1 MSKNR
6 TFARPYAK
14 AAFELAQSE
23 HAFPKWT
30 EMLALAAMIANDKQF
45 LSFAKNPQASAKD
58 LVALF
63 DSIGQEVFTSEMKDF
78 IRILAKFKRLA
89 LLGEI
94 ANLFEEMRA
103 FAERVINVELISA
116 QPLNDQDKG
125 RFIEVLKK
133 RMNCNVALE
142 CQVDE
147 SILGGAIIRAGD
159 LVIDGSI
166 RGRLAKLGD
175 AVGIS

>member
-6 TFARPYAK
+6 AFARPYAK

-23 HAFPKWT
+23 HALAKWS
-30 EMLALAAMIANDKQF
+30 EMLHLAAMIASDKQF
-45 LSFAKNPQASAKD
+45 LSLVKD
-58 LVALF
+58 PRFSTSELIGLF
-63 DSIGQEVFTSEMKDF
+63 DVIGKDNYSDEMKSF
-78 IRILAKFKRLA
+78 VGILGKFKRLA
-89 LLGEI
+89 LLPEI
-94 ANLFEEMRA
+94 AHLYEEMRA
-103 FAERVINVELISA
+103 LAERVVNVEFISA
-116 QPLNDQDKG
+116 EPLNDKDQE
-125 RFIEVLKK
+125 RFVQILKK
-133 RMNCNVALE
+133 RMNCNIALD
-142 CQVDE
+142 CQVDS

>member
-23 HAFPKWT
+23 NAFAKWS
-30 EMLALAAMIANDKQF
+30 EMLKLAAMIASDKQF
-45 LSFAKNPQASAKD
+45 HSLAKD
-58 LVALF
+58 PRFSTNELVELF
-63 DSIGQEVFTSEMKDF
+63 DSIGKDNFTSEMQSF
-78 IRILAKFKRLA
+78 IRILGKFKRLA
-89 LLGEI
+89 LLPEI
-94 ANLFEEMRA
+94 ELVFEEMRA
-103 FAERVINVELISA
+103 LAERVVNVELISA
-116 QPLNDQDKG
+116 QPLNDKDQE
-125 RFIEVLKK
+125 RFVTVLKK
-133 RMNCNVALE
+133 RMNCNIALE
-142 CQVDE
+142 CQVDKN
-147 SILGGAIIRAGD
+147 ILGGAIIRAGD

>member
-14 AAFELAQSE
+14 AAFELALAE
-23 HAFPKWT
+23 HAFPKWS

-45 LSFAKNPQASAKD
+45 RSLAKNPRVSAKE

-63 DSIGQEVFTSEMKDF
+63 EMVGQDSFSDEMKSF
-78 IRILAKFKRLA
+78 VRILAKFKRLM
-89 LLGEI
+89 LLPEI
-94 ANLFEEMRA
+94 ASLYEEMRA
-103 FAERVINVELISA
+103 LAERVVNVELISA
-116 QPLNDQDKG
+116 QPLNEKDQE
-125 RFIEVLKK
+125 RFIQVLKK
-133 RMNCNVALE
+133 RMNCDVALE
-142 CQVDE
+142 CQVDQ
-147 SILGGAIIRAGD
+147 SILGGAIVRAGD

>member
-14 AAFELAQSE
+14 AAFEMAQSE
-23 HAFPKWT
+23 NAFANWS
-30 EMLALAAMIANDKQF
+30 EMLALAAMIATDKQF
-45 LSFAKNPQASAKD
+45 HTLAKD
-58 LVALF
+58 PRFSTQELVALF
-63 DSIGQEVFTSEMKDF
+63 DHIGKDTFTNEMKSF
-78 IRILAKFKRLA
+78 IRILGRFKRLG
-89 LLGEI
+89 LLPEI
-94 ANLFEEMRA
+94 AVVYEEMRA
-103 FAERVINVELISA
+103 HAERVVNVELISA
-116 QPLNDQDKG
+116 QPLNEQDQE
-125 RFIEVLKK
+125 RFVQVLKK
-133 RMNCNVALE
+133 RMHCDISLA
-142 CQVDE
+142 CQVDK

>member
-14 AAFELAQSE
+14 AAFELAKAE
-23 HAFPKWT
+23 NAFAKWS
-30 EMLALAAMIANDKQF
+30 EMLHLAAMIASDKQF
-45 LSFAKNPQASAKD
+45 HSLAKD
-58 LVALF
+58 PRFSDKELVGLF
-63 DSIGQEVFTSEMKDF
+63 DSIGKDIYSGEMNTF
-78 IRILAKFKRLA
+78 IRILGKFKRLA
-89 LLGEI
+89 LLPEI
-94 ANLFEEMRA
+94 ALLYEEMRA
-103 FAERVINVELISA
+103 FAERVVNVELISA
-116 QPLNDQDKG
+116 EPLNDKDQE
-125 RFIEVLKK
+125 RFVQVLKK
-133 RMNCNVALE
+133 RMNCNIALD
-142 CQVDE
+142 CQVDN